1 MLGNMMNGQLL
12 ISGLIEHA
20 EKYHSDVEIVSRSVE
35 GHIHRYTYTDAA
47 KRSRKLANALT
58 KLGLKEGDTVGTL
71 AWNTFR
77 HFELYFGVSGIGCVV
92 NTVNPRLFPEQLT
105 YIINHAENQYL
116 FIDLSFVELVESL
129 QGELKGVKGFV
140 ILTDRENMPDTKLA
154 NTICYEELI
163 SDESEDFQWPEF
175 DENTASSLCYTSGT
189 TGNPKGVLYSHR
201 STILH
206 AWIVS
211 SGNVAKVSSSSCIL
225 PVVPMFHVNAWGIP
239 YAGAMFGAKLVFP
252 GPALDGA
259 SLFELI
265 DNEKPDLLM
274 GVPTVWLGLLQHLRE
289 TNQTLDCVET
299 ALVGGSAAP
308 RAMIQEF
315 EEEHDVFL
323 MHGWGMTEMSPLGTA
338 TSRTKE
344 MDNLD
349 LEKRYDLQQKQGKAF
364 FGVDMTIADDEGNEL
379 PHDGIAFGRL
389 LVKGPTIV
397 ERYYKSNESA
407 VDDKGW
413 FDTGD
418 VAKIHP
424 EGYMEIV
431 DRSKDVI
438 KSGGEWI
445 SSIDLE
451 NAAVGHPGIA
461 EACVIGVLH
470 TKWDERP
477 LLLVVR
483 APNQEPSKEEINAFL
498 EDKVA
503 KWWLPDDIVFVE
515 ELPHTATGKLLK
527 TGLREDYKNHLIKKL
542 GEIMI
547 GLVPAEKLEDYVGQD
562 IGSSEWFEVDQDR
575 IDMFAD
581 ATLDHQFIHVDEEK
595 ATPLFGSTIAHG
607 FLSLSLIPHLTSQA
621 VLAPENL
628 KMVFNYGLDKVR
640 FINPV
645 NVGCKVRTHSKCV
658 SVEDKGDG
666 RYLMKTEVSMEIE
679 GVEKPAYIS

>member
-1 MLGNMMNGQLL
+1 MMNGQLL

-35 GHIHRYTYTDAA
+35 GPIHRYTYTDAA

-58 KLGLKEGDTVGTL
+58 KLGLKKGDTVGTL

-116 FIDLSFVELVESL
+116 FIDLTFVELVESL

-289 TNQTLDCVET
+289 TSQTLDCVET

-407 VDDKGW
+407 MDDKGW

-527 TGLREDYKNHLIKKL
+527 TGLREDYKNHLIK
-542 GEIMI
+542 
-547 GLVPAEKLEDYVGQD
+547 
-562 IGSSEWFEVDQDR
+562 
-575 IDMFAD
+575 
-581 ATLDHQFIHVDEEK
+581 
-595 ATPLFGSTIAHG
+595 
-607 FLSLSLIPHLTSQA
+607 
-621 VLAPENL
+621 N
-628 KMVFNYGLDKVR
+628 
-640 FINPV
+640 
-645 NVGCKVRTHSKCV
+645 
-658 SVEDKGDG
+658 
-666 RYLMKTEVSMEIE
+666 
-679 GVEKPAYIS
+679 

>member
-1 MLGNMMNGQLL
+1 MLGNMMDNQLL
-12 ISGLIEHA
+12 ISGVIEHA
-20 EKYHSDVEIVSRSVE
+20 EKYHSDAEIVSRTVE
-35 GHIHRYTYTDAA
+35 GPIHRYTYSDAA
-47 KRSRKLANALT
+47 KRSRKLANALEN
-58 KLGLKEGDTVGTL
+58 LGLKKGDTVGTL

-105 YIINHAENQYL
+105 YIINHAENKYL
-116 FIDLSFVELVESL
+116 FIDLTFVELVESL
-129 QGELKGVKGFV
+129 EESLEGVEGFIV
-140 ILTDRENMPDTKLA
+140 LTDKDNMPETKLK
-154 NTICYEELI
+154 NVICYEELI
-163 SDESEDFQWPEF
+163 KEESEEFSWPDF

-206 AWIVS
+206 TWIVS
-211 SGNVAKVSSSSCIL
+211 SGNVAKVSSSSSIL

-259 SLFELI
+259 SIYELI
-265 DNEKPDLLM
+265 ESEKPDLLM
-274 GVPTVWLGLLQHLRE
+274 GVPTVWLGLLQYLNE
-289 TNQTLDCVET
+289 TNNTLESVDT

-315 EEEHDVFL
+315 EEKHDVFL

-338 TSRTKE
+338 TVKTKQ
-344 MDNLD
+344 MDELD
-349 LEKRYDLQQKQGKAF
+349 IEARYDLQQKQGKAF
-364 FGVDMTIADDEGNEL
+364 FGVQMTIADDDGKEL
-379 PHDGIAFGRL
+379 PHDGVAFGRL

-397 ERYYKSNESA
+397 ERYYKSENSA
-407 VDDKGW
+407 RDENGW

-424 EGYMEIV
+424 EGHMEIV

-451 NAAVGHPGIA
+451 NAAVGHPGVA

-470 TKWDERP
+470 AKWDERP
-477 LLLVVR
+477 LLLIVKANNEDPR
-483 APNQEPSKEEINAFL
+483 KEDINSFL

-503 KWWLPDDIVFVE
+503 KWWLPDDIVFVD

-527 TGLREDYKNHLIKKL
+527 TDLRDEYKEYLLNKK
-542 GEIMI
+542 
-547 GLVPAEKLEDYVGQD
+547 
-562 IGSSEWFEVDQDR
+562 
-575 IDMFAD
+575 
-581 ATLDHQFIHVDEEK
+581 
-595 ATPLFGSTIAHG
+595 
-607 FLSLSLIPHLTSQA
+607 
-621 VLAPENL
+621 
-628 KMVFNYGLDKVR
+628 
-640 FINPV
+640 
-645 NVGCKVRTHSKCV
+645 
-658 SVEDKGDG
+658 
-666 RYLMKTEVSMEIE
+666 
-679 GVEKPAYIS
+679 

>member
-1 MLGNMMNGQLL
+1 MLGNMMDNQLL
-12 ISGLIEHA
+12 ISGVIEHA
-20 EKYHSDVEIVSRSVE
+20 EKYHSDAEIVSRTVE
-35 GHIHRYTYTDAA
+35 GPIHRYTYSDAA
-47 KRSRKLANALT
+47 KRSRKLANALEN
-58 KLGLKEGDTVGTL
+58 LGVKKGDTVGTV

-105 YIINHAENQYL
+105 YIINHAENKYL
-116 FIDLSFVELVESL
+116 FIDLTFVELVESL
-129 QGELKGVKGFV
+129 EESLEGVEGFIV
-140 ILTDRENMPDTKLA
+140 LTDKDNMPETKLK
-154 NTICYEELI
+154 NVICYEELI
-163 SDESEDFQWPEF
+163 KEESEEFSWPDF

-206 AWIVS
+206 TWIVS
-211 SGNVAKVSSSSCIL
+211 SGNVAKVSSSSSIL

-259 SLFELI
+259 SIYELI
-265 DNEKPDLLM
+265 ESEKPDLLM
-274 GVPTVWLGLLQHLRE
+274 GVPTVWLGLLQYLNE
-289 TNQTLDCVET
+289 TNKTLESVDT

-315 EEEHDVFL
+315 EEKHDVFL

-338 TSRTKE
+338 TVKTKQ
-344 MDNLD
+344 MDELD
-349 LEKRYDLQQKQGKAF
+349 IEARYDLQQKQGKAF
-364 FGVDMTIADDEGNEL
+364 FGVQMTIADDDGKEL
-379 PHDGIAFGRL
+379 PHDGVAFGRL

-397 ERYYKSNESA
+397 ERYYKSENSA
-407 VDDKGW
+407 RDENGW

-424 EGYMEIV
+424 EGHMEIV

-451 NAAVGHPGIA
+451 NAAVGHPGVA

-470 TKWDERP
+470 AKWDERP
-477 LLLVVR
+477 LLLIVK
-483 APNQEPSKEEINAFL
+483 ANNEDPKKEDINSFL

-503 KWWLPDDIVFVE
+503 KWWVPDDIVFVD

-527 TGLREDYKNHLIKKL
+527 TDLRDEYKEYLLNKK
-542 GEIMI
+542 
-547 GLVPAEKLEDYVGQD
+547 
-562 IGSSEWFEVDQDR
+562 
-575 IDMFAD
+575 
-581 ATLDHQFIHVDEEK
+581 
-595 ATPLFGSTIAHG
+595 
-607 FLSLSLIPHLTSQA
+607 
-621 VLAPENL
+621 
-628 KMVFNYGLDKVR
+628 
-640 FINPV
+640 
-645 NVGCKVRTHSKCV
+645 
-658 SVEDKGDG
+658 
-666 RYLMKTEVSMEIE
+666 
-679 GVEKPAYIS
+679 

>member
-1 MLGNMMNGQLL
+1 MLGNMMDNQLL
-12 ISGLIEHA
+12 ISGVIEHA
-20 EKYHSDVEIVSRSVE
+20 EKYHSDAEIVSRTVE
-35 GHIHRYTYTDAA
+35 GPIHRYTYSDAA
-47 KRSRKLANALT
+47 KRSRKLANALEN
-58 KLGLKEGDTVGTL
+58 LGLKKGDTVGTL

-105 YIINHAENQYL
+105 YIINHAENKYL
-116 FIDLSFVELVESL
+116 FIDLTFVELVESL
-129 QGELKGVKGFV
+129 EESLEGVEGFIV
-140 ILTDRENMPDTKLA
+140 LTDKDNMPETKLK
-154 NTICYEELI
+154 NVICYEELI
-163 SDESEDFQWPEF
+163 KEESEEFSWPDF

-206 AWIVS
+206 TWIVS
-211 SGNVAKVSSSSCIL
+211 SGNVAKVSSSSSIL

-259 SLFELI
+259 SIYELI
-265 DNEKPDLLM
+265 ESEKPDLLM
-274 GVPTVWLGLLQHLRE
+274 GVPTVWLGLLQYLNE
-289 TNQTLDCVET
+289 TNNTLESVDT

-315 EEEHDVFL
+315 EEKHNVFL

-338 TSRTKE
+338 TVKTKQ
-344 MDNLD
+344 MDELD
-349 LEKRYDLQQKQGKAF
+349 IEARYDLQQKQGKAF
-364 FGVDMTIADDEGNEL
+364 FGVQMTIADDDGKEL
-379 PHDGIAFGRL
+379 PHDGVAFGRL

-397 ERYYKSNESA
+397 ERYYKSENSA
-407 VDDKGW
+407 RDEKGW

-424 EGYMEIV
+424 EGHMEIV

-451 NAAVGHPGIA
+451 NAAVGHPGVA

-470 TKWDERP
+470 AKWDERP
-477 LLLVVR
+477 LLLIVK
-483 APNQEPSKEEINAFL
+483 ANNEDPTKEDINSFL

-503 KWWLPDDIVFVE
+503 KWWLPDDIVFVD

-527 TGLREDYKNHLIKKL
+527 TDLRDEYKEFLLNKK
-542 GEIMI
+542 
-547 GLVPAEKLEDYVGQD
+547 
-562 IGSSEWFEVDQDR
+562 
-575 IDMFAD
+575 
-581 ATLDHQFIHVDEEK
+581 
-595 ATPLFGSTIAHG
+595 
-607 FLSLSLIPHLTSQA
+607 
-621 VLAPENL
+621 
-628 KMVFNYGLDKVR
+628 
-640 FINPV
+640 
-645 NVGCKVRTHSKCV
+645 
-658 SVEDKGDG
+658 
-666 RYLMKTEVSMEIE
+666 
-679 GVEKPAYIS
+679 

>member
-1 MLGNMMNGQLL
+1 MLGNMMDNQLL
-12 ISGLIEHA
+12 ISGVIEHA
-20 EKYHSDVEIVSRSVE
+20 EKYHSDAEIVSRTVE
-35 GHIHRYTYTDAA
+35 GPIHRYTYSDAA
-47 KRSRKLANALT
+47 KRSRKLANALEN
-58 KLGLKEGDTVGTL
+58 LGLKKGDTVGTL

-105 YIINHAENQYL
+105 YIINHAENKYL
-116 FIDLSFVELVESL
+116 FIDLTFVELVESL
-129 QGELKGVKGFV
+129 EEGLEGVEGFIV
-140 ILTDRENMPDTKLA
+140 LTDKDNMPETKLK
-154 NTICYEELI
+154 NVICYEELI
-163 SDESEDFQWPEF
+163 KEESEEFSWPDF

-206 AWIVS
+206 TWIVS
-211 SGNVAKVSSSSCIL
+211 SGNVAKVSSSSSIL

-259 SLFELI
+259 SIYELI
-265 DNEKPDLLM
+265 ESEKPDLLM
-274 GVPTVWLGLLQHLRE
+274 GVPTVWLGLLQYLNE
-289 TNQTLDCVET
+289 TNNTLESVDT

-315 EEEHDVFL
+315 EEIHNVFL

-338 TSRTKE
+338 TVKTKQ
-344 MDNLD
+344 MDELD
-349 LEKRYDLQQKQGKAF
+349 IEARYDLQQKQGKAF
-364 FGVDMTIADDEGNEL
+364 FGVQMTIADDDGKEL
-379 PHDGIAFGRL
+379 PHDGVAFGRL

-397 ERYYKSNESA
+397 ERYYKSENSA
-407 VDDKGW
+407 RDENGW

-424 EGYMEIV
+424 EGHMEIV

-451 NAAVGHPGIA
+451 NAAVGHPGVA

-470 TKWDERP
+470 AKWDERP
-477 LLLVVR
+477 LLLIVK
-483 APNQEPSKEEINAFL
+483 ANNEDPKKEDINSFL

-503 KWWLPDDIVFVE
+503 KWWLPDDIVFVD

-527 TGLREDYKNHLIKKL
+527 TDLRDEYKEYLLNKK
-542 GEIMI
+542 
-547 GLVPAEKLEDYVGQD
+547 
-562 IGSSEWFEVDQDR
+562 
-575 IDMFAD
+575 
-581 ATLDHQFIHVDEEK
+581 
-595 ATPLFGSTIAHG
+595 
-607 FLSLSLIPHLTSQA
+607 
-621 VLAPENL
+621 
-628 KMVFNYGLDKVR
+628 
-640 FINPV
+640 
-645 NVGCKVRTHSKCV
+645 
-658 SVEDKGDG
+658 
-666 RYLMKTEVSMEIE
+666 
-679 GVEKPAYIS
+679 